1 MQVIEFIRNNSVT
14 EDLREGLEKLT
25 IQLGIIVKYVDDL
38 IVLNYNQIDSP
49 KTHPIVIE
57 CRSLILEAG
66 TLKVVSRSF
75 DRFFNYGE
83 ALNVMPVID
92 WNKAVAYEKVD
103 GSLIKIYH
111 HKDRWNISTKGTAY
125 GESDCMGYGITFAEL
140 VHKALGCKNDKEFQ
154 RIMDRSTMC
163 PFTTYIF
170 ELTSVENRVVKRYE
184 GYKLHFLASRYNDSG
199 IYNTKDER
207 SWILEMMQYGTG
219 IGEFVEVAQAYSF
232 ATDEDCVRTAQ
243 SLKDL
248 DEGYVI
254 YQDGVPVAKIK
265 SPAYVAVHHI
275 RGEGLNP
282 KRIMQ
287 LVLTNEQD
295 EYLQYFPEDRV
306 VMQPYIDAKKDLELD
321 IVAMYNATN
330 HIESQKDFARVV
342 GPLSYKA
349 AMFSARLKGI
359 DPLQAFNDQ
368 RDSYKM
374 EILKEYVK

>member
-1 MQVIEFIRNNSVT
+1 MQVIEFIKQNGTAALTEQFAISVK
-14 EDLREGLEKLT
+14 E
-25 IQLGIIVKYVDDL
+25 VDEL
-38 IVLNYNQIDSP
+38 LVLNYNQIDSP
-49 KTHPIVIE
+49 KTHPIVME

-92 WNKAVAYEKVD
+92 WSKAVAYEKVD
-103 GSLIKIYH
+103 GSLIKIYNY
-111 HKDRWNISTKGTAY
+111 KDHWYISTKGTAY

-140 VHKALGCKNDKEFQ
+140 VYKALGCKDDSEFQ
-154 RIMDRSTMC
+154 RIMRRSTMC

-184 GYKLHFLASRYNDSG
+184 GYKLHFLASRYNFNG
-199 IYNTKDER
+199 AYNTADER
-207 SWILEMMQYGTG
+207 SWILELMEYGNG

-232 ATDEDCVRTAQ
+232 ATDEDCVRTAA

-254 YQDGVPVAKIK
+254 YQDGVPIAKIK
-265 SPAYVAVHHI
+265 SPTYVAVHHI

-282 KRIMQ
+282 KRIME

-295 EYLQYFPEDRV
+295 EYLQYFPDDRA
-306 VMQPYIDAKKDLELD
+306 VMQPYIDAKQNLDLD
-321 IVAMYNATN
+321 IVAMYNATK
-330 HIESQKDFARVV
+330 HIEEQKDFARIVA
-342 GPLSYKA
+342 PLAYKA
-349 AMFSARLKGI
+349 TLFAARLKDI

-368 RDSYKM
+368 RVSYKM
-374 EILKEYVK
+374 EILKGFM